1 MAFIEAFTRF
11 QTMAFRDC
19 FMNVHVSLIMFPQST
34 GEPKTRPTQTSIREL
49 RQRGLIPDLLF
60 LRSEVPL
67 NDVLRTKISSSCTL
81 DPSQV
86 IGVSDVSNIYN
97 VPILLHEQKVVQ
109 MIIDRLKLPPKHCWF
124 ATPLLILEMHLV
136 YRYEFPKEEVT
147 IALVGKY
154 VRFSDAYA
162 SVRKAL
168 RHAAMHANRSLVIR
182 VFFCLFGYFPHERK
196 FFYSLFF

>member
-1 MAFIEAFTRF
+1 M
-11 QTMAFRDC
+11 
-19 FMNVHVSLIMFPQST
+19 
-34 GEPKTRPTQTSIREL
+34 
-49 RQRGLIPDLLF
+49 
-60 LRSEVPL
+60 
-67 NDVLRTKISSSCTL
+67 
-81 DPSQV
+81 
-86 IGVSDVSNIYN
+86 
-97 VPILLHEQKVVQ
+97 PILLHEQKVVQ
-109 MIIDRLKLPPKHCWF
+109 MIIDRLKLPPKHVSNPLSGWVRLSQMFVFLVWFYYSEICKFFLNDFLLFIQCWF